1 VKPIGLIGG
10 MSWESSAEYYR
21 LVNEEVR
28 ERLGDLHSA
37 PCILHSLD
45 FAEIEELQRS
55 GAWEQAGTLLA
66 RTAVGLEQ
74 AGAGLIVLC
83 TNTMHRV
90 AAAIEQA
97 VTIPFLHIADPT
109 ADAVREAGLGT
120 VGLLG
125 TRYTME
131 GEFYRAR
138 LEDRYGLRVLVPE
151 AADREAVNATI
162 YEELVLGEI
171 REPSRQR
178 FRSVIDALGARGA
191 EGVVLGCTEI
201 GLLIRP
207 GEVDMPTFDTTRLHA
222 KAAVSLAAEL
232 WPSG

>member
-28 ERLGDLHSA
+28 ERLGELHSA

-55 GAWEQAGTLLA
+55 GAWEQAGALLA
-66 RTAVGLEQ
+66 QSAVALER
-74 AGAGLIVLC
+74 AAAGLIVLC

-90 AAAIEQA
+90 APAIEEA

-151 AADREAVNATI
+151 PSAREAVNAAI
-162 YEELVLGEI
+162 YDELVLGEI
-171 REPSRQR
+171 REPSRRR
-178 FRSVIDALGARGA
+178 FRSIIAALGTRGA
-191 EGVVLGCTEI
+191 EGVILGCTEI

-207 GEVDMPTFDTTRLHA
+207 GDAEMPTFDTTRLHA
-222 KAAVSLAAEL
+222 KAAVSLALEI
-232 WPSG
+232 S

>member
-21 LVNEEVR
+21 LVNEEAR
-28 ERLGDLHSA
+28 QRLCELHSA
-37 PCILHSLD
+37 QCVLYSLD
-45 FAEIEELQRS
+45 FAEVEQLQSS
-55 GAWEQAGTLLA
+55 GAWVQAGVLLA
-66 RTAVGLEQ
+66 HSAAALER

-97 VTIPFLHIADPT
+97 VTIPFLHIADPA

-138 LEDRYGLRVLVPE
+138 LEDRHGLRVLVPE
-151 AADREAVNATI
+151 AADRGAVNATI

-171 REPSRQR
+171 CESSRQR
-178 FRSVIDALGARGA
+178 LRSVIDTLGARGA
-191 EGVVLGCTEI
+191 QGVVLGCTEL

-207 GEVDMPTFDTTRLHA
+207 SDVGMPIFDTTRLHA
-222 KAAVSLAAEL
+222 KAAVTLAQDL
-232 WPSG
+232 P

>member
-1 VKPIGLIGG
+1 VRPIGLIGG

-21 LVNEEVR
+21 LINEEVR
-28 ERLGDLHSA
+28 KRLGELHSA

-55 GAWEQAGTLLA
+55 GAWEQAGALLA
-66 RTAVGLEQ
+66 RSAVALER

-90 AAAIEQA
+90 AAAIEDA

-109 ADAVREAGLGT
+109 VDAVHEAGLGT

-138 LEDRYGLRVLVPE
+138 LEDHHGLRVLVPE

-171 REPSRQR
+171 REESRQH
-178 FRSVIDALGARGA
+178 FRSIIAALGARGA
-191 EGVVLGCTEI
+191 EGVILGCTEI

-207 GEVDMPTFDTTRLHA
+207 GDVEMPTFDTTRLHA
-222 KAAVSLAAEL
+222 KAAVLLASKL
-232 WPSG
+232 S